1 MRIFHLLR
9 LVMYI
14 DSFCYKKELKGK
26 KWTFDN
32 HLLWLKLK
40 RFINSYGGEE
50 VVITM
55 NYQKPNFDKI

>member
-1 MRIFHLLR
+1 
-9 LVMYI
+9 MYI